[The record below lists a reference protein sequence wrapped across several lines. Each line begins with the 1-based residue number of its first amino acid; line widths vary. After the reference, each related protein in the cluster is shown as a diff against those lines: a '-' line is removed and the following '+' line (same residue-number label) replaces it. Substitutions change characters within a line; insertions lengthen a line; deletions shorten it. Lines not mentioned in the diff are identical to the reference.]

1 MTQSRSI
8 FLSAGVPDP
17 AAKHFMGEGDTAA
30 ISAVI
35 SALLYV
41 ALGRR
46 RIVWGGHPS
55 ITPMIWAYAEALD
68 VDYGKWVTLYQS
80 KLFEPDFPEENARFK
95 NVVLTEAVPGDRERS
110 LELMRRQ
117 MLSESSFSA
126 AVFAGGMG
134 GILDEY
140 RLFREMAVDAVILP
154 IASTGG
160 ASAILAKEINA
171 SRDFSDELDYVDL
184 LFTRLGIDPNEKRGE
199 AIPSSNKDKS
209 L

>member
-1 MTQSRSI
+1 MTQNGSI
-8 FLSAGVPDP
+8 FLSAGVPNP
-17 AAKHFMGEGDTAA
+17 AAEHFMGEGDTAA
-30 ISAVI
+30 ISALI

-80 KLFEPDFPEENARFK
+80 KLFEPDFPAENARFN
-95 NVVLTEAVPGDRERS
+95 NVILTEAVQGDRGQS

-117 MLSESSFSA
+117 MLSESTFSA

-140 RLFREMAVDAVILP
+140 KLFREMAADAAILP

-160 ASAILAKEINA
+160 ASALLAKEINA
-171 SRDFSDELDYVDL
+171 SSDFSDELDYVDL
-184 LFTRLGIDPNEKRGE
+184 LFNRLAIDPNEKRGE
-199 AIPSSNKDKS
+199 SIFS
-209 L
+209 

>member
-1 MTQSRSI
+1 MTQSQSI

-95 NVVLTEAVPGDRERS
+95 NVILTEAVPGDRERS

-117 MLSESSFSA
+117 MLSERSFSA

-160 ASAILAKEINA
+160 ASAILADEIDA

-184 LFTRLGIDPNEKRGE
+184 LFTRLAIDPNEKRGASILE
-199 AIPSSNKDKS
+199 
-209 L
+209 